1 MKTVTLVT
9 ALAAACLLL
18 PAASL
23 AADKPGLSGSLI
35 TAVQANDNV
44 LATGANEIDDL
55 VLNLRGGATWFAKG
69 KAGTFK
75 AFATFD
81 LDRYDENGGED
92 ADDHELGLAGTLKA
106 GPLELFGGAS
116 HGLTTIDRTARVAR
130 RDTDKRV
137 QFTTDKVN
145 LGASLPLGGDVVLRG
160 QLTWSELDFDNV
172 HLRSTGALLL
182 QDNRDRTAVG
192 QSLKLSFK
200 GGGVGWFAQLRHTDT
215 DYDLAPPVIA
225 LNRDSET
232 WIATGGAAFS
242 GKTFTG
248 DIEIGWIGQSFEQPG
263 FSDAETLFL
272 DARAAWTPIKTTR
285 LDLTVSRGFKET
297 PVAGSS
303 LYVET
308 LVGATVTQT
317 VNDRLSAS
325 LGVTREWDDHRE
337 IDRED
342 DVTTWMVSAT
352 YAFTPKV
359 SAALGYS
366 RSSEESEGLRRT
378 AGFDVDVATIS
389 LTARF

>member
-1 MKTVTLVT
+1 MKTVTLAT

-23 AADKPGLSGSLI
+23 AADKPGLSGSLT

-69 KAGTFK
+69 KTGTFK
-75 AFATFD
+75 AFATID

-106 GPLELFGGAS
+106 GPLDLFGGAS

-130 RDTDKRV
+130 RDTDRRV
-137 QFTTDKVN
+137 QFTTDKAN

-182 QDNRDRTAVG
+182 QDNRDRELVS
-192 QSLKLSFK
+192 QSLRLSFK
-200 GGGVGWFAQLRHTDT
+200 GGGASWFLQLRHTDT
-215 DYDLAPPVIA
+215 DYRLAPPFIA
-225 LNRDSET
+225 FNRDSAT
-232 WIATGGAAFS
+232 TAVTGGVSLA
-242 GKTFTG
+242 GKILTADLEVG
-248 DIEIGWIGQSFEQPG
+248 LIRQSFEQTG
-263 FSDAETLFL
+263 FDDAEDLYL
-272 DARAAWTPIKTTR
+272 DARAAWTPTPRTR
-285 LDLTVSRGFKET
+285 LELTAARSFKET

-308 LVGATVTQT
+308 LAGLTLTQT
-317 VNDRLSAS
+317 FNDRVSAS
-325 LGVTREWDDHRE
+325 LGVAREWDDHLE

-342 DVTTWMVSAT
+342 EVTTWTVSAS

-366 RSSEESEGLRRT
+366 RSSEESGGVRRT